1 MNQQPPSPPA
11 QKVQYALARYARWQ
25 VILGLFILLAL
36 FMGVLLPGVKSRIG
50 PGNSAPIDLTFFPS
64 PQTIFSML
72 AAFDAPGR
80 AFYRL
85 HELTLD
91 IIYPITYTLFF
102 SLLITFLLNSA
113 SKRKSPLQ
121 LLNLIPFGTL
131 IFDLLENA
139 GIVTLLTLYPSQP
152 SGLAWFV
159 SISNGI
165 KWLFAGAMILAMLI
179 SFGMWAAHKISS
191 WRQ

>member
-1 MNQQPPSPPA
+1 MDQQPSSPAA

-36 FMGVLLPGVKSRIG
+36 FMGVLLPGVKDRIG
-50 PGNSAPIDLTFFPS
+50 SGNAAPIDLTFFPS
-64 PQTIFSML
+64 PQKIFSIL
-72 AAFDAPGR
+72 AAFDTPGR

-102 SLLITFLLNSA
+102 SLLITFLLSRA
-113 SKRKSPLQ
+113 SKRKSLLQ
-121 LLNLIPFGTL
+121 PLNLLPFGTL

-139 GIVTLLTLYPSQP
+139 GIVALLTLYPSQH

-159 SISNGI
+159 SLSNGI
-165 KWLFAGAMILAMLI
+165 K
-179 SFGMWAAHKISS
+179 
-191 WRQ
+191 